1 MSAKVISGKEVATS
15 IKDGLKVEVESL
27 KKSGINPKLTVIL
40 VGDDPA
46 SHSYVKGKEKA
57 CKEVGIE
64 SQLIFMEDNISEEFL
79 LSEINKLNNDS
90 TVHGFLVQLPLP
102 KHIDEKA
109 VINAISPEKDVDG
122 FHPINVGKMMIGED
136 AYLPCTPHGIIELIK
151 STGTKIE
158 SKHVVI
164 VGRSN
169 IVGKPVALLLLR
181 ENATV
186 TICHSKTADL
196 KAITKQA
203 DILIVAVGKPE
214 LITEEFVSP
223 GTIVIDV
230 GTNRLENGK
239 WVGDCEF
246 QGVSKVASFITPVP
260 GGVGPMTITM
270 LIKNTVEA
278 AKKLL

>member
-136 AYLPCTPHGIIELIK
+136 AYLPCTPNGIIELIK